1 MPTTFTYGIIIPFIK
16 QKTKYRKQL
25 SKMETHFAGFLFS
38 KKLEKRTLW
47 LKLLLKQYPSFTTL
61 WSWLFIFTLNLL
73 TQIHIWQLFV
83 QYSSLYVI
91 YGFLRLTKK
100 SAKSLESIKFCR
112 YISWNLA
119 ESIQLNL
126 ISRQIVFIHLCYCE
140 TIYWTLQRLFK
151 HNP

>member
-1 MPTTFTYGIIIPFIK
+1 
-16 QKTKYRKQL
+16 
-25 SKMETHFAGFLFS
+25 METHFAGFLFS

-47 LKLLLKQYPSFTTL
+47 LKSLLKQYPSFTIL

-73 TQIHIWQLFV
+73 TQIHIWQLLL

-112 YISWNLA
+112 NNLRNLA
-119 ESIQLNL
+119 RFFLRTNTKNDNRIYYLCNHTFVILTIKARLSSLAFL
-126 ISRQIVFIHLCYCE
+126 AKLHKLHLPSDTTWHF
-140 TIYWTLQRLFK
+140 TIF
-151 HNP
+151 HI

>member
-1 MPTTFTYGIIIPFIK
+1 
-16 QKTKYRKQL
+16 
-25 SKMETHFAGFLFS
+25 METHFAGFLFS

-61 WSWLFIFTLNLL
+61 WSCLFIFTLNLL

-91 YGFLRLTKK
+91 YVFHNLTKK

-112 YISWNLA
+112 YNLRNLA
-119 ESIQLNL
+119 RFFWELTLFVIEYYLEYLSCIFLLDHLNSTLNRLADSEKSTIERCKNERYSQTCFSNSI
-126 ISRQIVFIHLCYCE
+126 
-140 TIYWTLQRLFK
+140 
-151 HNP
+151 